1 MLVVFLV
8 TFLALFSTEFEE
20 SEDMETDN
28 LLGVA
33 LLTVLGSLLIRRF
46 RIPKR
51 LKPMIPMVLAVVI
64 IWIWLFDEF
73 VSIWLVLGHGA
84 VSGLLAAGMLYI
96 LQGLTSE

>member
-1 MLVVFLV
+1 
-8 TFLALFSTEFEE
+8 
-20 SEDMETDN
+20 METGN

-51 LKPMIPMVLAVVI
+51 LKPMAPMILAVVI
-64 IWIWLFDEF
+64 IWIWLFDEL
-73 VSIWLVLGHGA
+73 VSIWLVLGYGA

-96 LQGLTSE
+96 LQGLTSK